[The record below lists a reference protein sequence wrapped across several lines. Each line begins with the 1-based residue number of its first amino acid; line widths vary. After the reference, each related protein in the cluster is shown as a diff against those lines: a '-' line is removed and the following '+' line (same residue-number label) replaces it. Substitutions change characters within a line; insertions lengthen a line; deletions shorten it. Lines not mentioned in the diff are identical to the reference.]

1 MSTKYKVYGFP
12 LEILANQSLTSNYQK
27 NNLART
33 KNYAAFIIK
42 SELYIIKIFILSKNL
57 LLEEISF

>member
-33 KNYAAFIIK
+33 KNYAALIIK
-42 SELYIIKIFILSKNL
+42 SELYLIKIFILL
-57 LLEEISF
+57 FR

>member
-27 NNLART
+27 NNLARKYFEEHNNLVVNLHT
-33 KNYAAFIIK
+33 KKKIK
-42 SELYIIKIFILSKNL
+42 HNILNL
-57 LLEEISF
+57 N